1 MDRFA
6 FLLEL
11 NTGLNM
17 KISDNEING
26 EISGLLIKVCFTPD
40 GSLRVNT
47 KAYLGPYNALRED
60 IEAAFNKTS
69 TFADFLLEMRSLT
82 FSQPKKLCRWILL
95 STLPRT

>member
-1 MDRFA
+1 MDRYA

-47 KAYLGPYNALRED
+47 KA
-60 IEAAFNKTS
+60 
-69 TFADFLLEMRSLT
+69 
-82 FSQPKKLCRWILL
+82 
-95 STLPRT
+95 